1 MFDFR
6 TVSFFVLFFE
16 FRGFS
21 LVSLQLIL
29 SEGITPANDKKANNI
44 MIAIMKNNDRTT
56 LNIGLTSPTL

>member
-29 SEGITPANDKKANNI
+29 SEGITPANEKKANNI